1 MSIAS
6 VFLIFLTAYC
16 TTWLYIFFQ

>member
-6 VFLIFLTAYC
+6 VFLLSC
-16 TTWLYIFFQ
+16 HLDLWR